1 MEQPIMRSPYRARL
15 CVRRLAFVC
24 LITGCQGGE
33 TLTIP
38 PDVPALPDRGRITN
52 AAYAVPIDAGRA
64 RLQTLRASR
73 HYPALSVA
81 VAVGRETIWAEAW
94 GWASIEHKTV
104 ATTAS
109 RFPIASVSK
118 PMAAA
123 VVMRL
128 AERGLLDLDHD
139 VREYVPDFPKKAFP
153 ITSRQLLSHQAGIRQ
168 YRRIRTRPWLSEIY
182 LNRDFPDL
190 TSALTLFAN
199 DRLAFEPD
207 AGFLYSTFGYT
218 LLGAVVEGATGRRYI
233 DVLRDEL
240 LAPNH
245 MSSTGPDSS
254 SQGTGRTSDY
264 EAEEETG
271 RVRAAPPTNSSYKWS
286 GGGLVSTATD
296 LVRFGAGMLGDEIVS
311 ADVRTE
317 MFTPRLLRDGSPN
330 PMRYGLGWRAA
341 SVADPTDSA
350 RQLSVV
356 YHGGSGIGAE
366 SALVL
371 IPTAGVAVAITGNA
385 NTGGDAA
392 MVDVAIAL
400 ARTFVRKQQP

>member
-1 MEQPIMRSPYRARL
+1 MRSLHRVRLFACALACL
-15 CVRRLAFVC
+15 CVV
-24 LITGCQGGE
+24 TGCQGGE

-38 PDVPALPDRGRITN
+38 PDVPARPDSGRIAS
-52 AAYAVPIDAGRA
+52 AAYAVPIDDGRS
-64 RLQTLRASR
+64 RLQALRASH

-81 VAVGRETIWAEAW
+81 IAVGRETIWAEAW

-109 RFPIASVSK
+109 RFPVASVSK

-139 VREYVPDFPKKAFP
+139 VREYVPDFPKKAYP
-153 ITSRQLLSHQAGIRQ
+153 ITSRQLLSHQAGIRH
-168 YRRIRTRPWLSEIY
+168 YRRIRTRPWLSEAY

-190 TSALTLFAN
+190 TSALTLFAD

-218 LLGAVVEGATGRRYI
+218 LLGAVVEGATGKRFI

-240 LAPNH
+240 LTPNR
-245 MSSTGPDSS
+245 MSSTGPDNSL
-254 SQGTGRTSDY
+254 GVTGRTSEY
-264 EAEEETG
+264 MATKEPG
-271 RVRAAPPTNSSYKWS
+271 SVRAARRTNSSYKWS
-286 GGGLVSTATD
+286 GGGLLSTATD
-296 LVRFGAGMLGDEIVS
+296 LVRFGEGMLDDEIVS
-311 ADVRTE
+311 ANARNE
-317 MFTPRLLRDGSPN
+317 MFTPRLLRNGTEN

-341 SVADPTDSA
+341 SVPDPADPS
-350 RQLSVV
+350 RQISVV

-366 SALVL
+366 AALVV
-371 IPTAGVAVAITGNA
+371 IPEAGVAVAITGNA
-385 NTGGDAA
+385 STGGDAA
-392 MVDVAIAL
+392 MADVAIAL
-400 ARTFVRKQQP
+400 ALTFVQKRQ